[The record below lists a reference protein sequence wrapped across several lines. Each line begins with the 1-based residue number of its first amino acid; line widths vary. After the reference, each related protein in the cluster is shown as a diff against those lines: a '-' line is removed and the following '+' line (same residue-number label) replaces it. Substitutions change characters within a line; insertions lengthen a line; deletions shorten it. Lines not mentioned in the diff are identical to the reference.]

1 MKKTNLIDKHNWEF
15 EFKQTLTSQVV
26 LRHVKIKRSRQRDSI
41 VYVTVLG
48 TPTKGAYI
56 FSKIKR
62 TIYSKLMKLFVYSL
76 SYIILKKDSNIYYI
90 TS

>member
-1 MKKTNLIDKHNWEF
+1 MKKTNLINKHNWEF
-15 EFKQTLTSQVV
+15 EFKQTLTSRVV
-26 LRHVKIKRSRQRDSI
+26 LRHVKIKRSVKEIPSI

-76 SYIILKKDSNIYYI
+76 S
-90 TS
+90 